1 MYFVYL
7 DESGTGN
14 PAREPFVIVAG
25 VLVNA
30 DSQWRSLERYLS
42 DMADD
47 FAKPEDRPGFVFH
60 AKDLMVGGK
69 FIPRD
74 RYSLEKRHHF
84 LQTLCEIP
92 SKFNL
97 QIVVGAAERGD
108 RATDKPEPDNKQLLG
123 EALMLASGTC
133 ALVTDE
139 YMKLYRPSEVA
150 SLVYEQNGDFN
161 KAVRSFHNFLRS
173 DSIDRH
179 QEGSPGTKVR
189 RFEHVIETAMFVG
202 KGDSS
207 PLQIADTCAY
217 ILARRMRRAGG
228 DERFYEPLRP
238 FIRRAPSLMFSDLP
252 VGESEGVRDA

>member
-14 PAREPFVIVAG
+14 PAKEPFVIVAG

-30 DSQWRSLERYLS
+30 DTQWRSVEKYLS

-47 FAKPEDRPGFVFH
+47 FAEPDNRPGFVFH
-60 AKDLMVGGK
+60 AKDLRVGGK
-69 FIPRD
+69 RIPRE
-74 RYSLEKRHHF
+74 RYSLDKRHRF
-84 LQTLCEIP
+84 LQILCEIP

-97 QIVVGAAERGD
+97 QIVVGAAKRGD
-108 RATDKPEPDNKQLLG
+108 RATYKPEPDDKQLLA

-133 ALVTDE
+133 ALVSDE

-150 SLVYEQNGDFN
+150 SLVYEQNGDFS

-173 DSIDRH
+173 DSVDKY
-179 QEGSPGTKVR
+179 QEGNPGAKVQ
-189 RFEHVIETAMFVG
+189 RFERVIETAMFVG

-207 PLQIADTCAY
+207 PLQIADACAY
-217 ILARRMRRAGG
+217 ILGRRMRRESG

-238 FIRRAPSLMFSDLP
+238 FIRRAPSYMFSDLK
-252 VGESEGVRDA
+252 VGESERSS